1 MLLRI
6 SKYIDFPLN
15 SFTTIRTKLANDQH
29 SPFYRACREGD
40 EEAVKKY
47 LPEMRIRDIVR
58 HENNDDT
65 PLHVAAHNGHE
76 RIVKLLLDYGCRRSP
91 RDRLGRTPYEV
102 AKTPSIKNLFM
113 RRLPEQRFNAEMIRA
128 EWTSD
133 NFDGIWKNM
142 LNPIRLFEL
151 TDVSEKDRAARQNC
165 VLDWAKKVVEAENE
179 NERCEVLRLLQK
191 SFEDDDAAPILEAY
205 TMETSFYK
213 QLNKALAEVPVNNE
227 DSQLDMH
234 PALIIARTIFRSAY
248 YGRHTTNFSG
258 RLYRAVNYDSED
270 IKNYEDHVNKGPF
283 KTKSFWSTSKDCKC
297 AEKLLNNNYNV
308 MLIMDSRD
316 KRSRRTLELKELSD
330 FPHEDEVLIVPLT
343 YMQVKSVKKGT
354 DDKYEINL
362 IYWDW

>member
-1 MLLRI
+1 MLIRI

-29 SPFYRACREGD
+29 SPFYIACREGD

-47 LPEMRIRDIVR
+47 LPSMRIRDIR
-58 HENNDDT
+58 HHEHNGDT

-76 RIVKLLLDYGCRRSP
+76 NIVKLLLDYGCKRSP
-91 RDRLGRTPYEV
+91 RDSLGRTPSEV

-113 RRLPEQRFNAEMIRA
+113 RRLPEQRFDAEMIRA

-151 TDVSEKDRAARQNC
+151 TDVSEEDRAARQNC
-165 VLDWAKKVVEAENE
+165 VLNWVEKVIEEE
-179 NERCEVLRLLQK
+179 KERRAVLILLQE
-191 SFEDDDAAPILEAY
+191 SFEKDDAEPILEAY
-205 TMETSFYK
+205 TMDTSFYK

-227 DSQLDMH
+227 DIQLDMH
-234 PALIIARTIFRSAY
+234 PALIIARTLFRSAY
-248 YGRHTTNFSG
+248 YGRHTANFSG
-258 RLYRAVNYDSED
+258 LLYRAVTYNSED
-270 IKNYEDHVNKGPF
+270 IKNYEDHVDKGPF
-283 KTKSFWSTSKDCKC
+283 KTKSFWSTSKYREC
-297 AEKLLNNNYNV
+297 AEKAVKNNYNA
-308 MLIMDSRD
+308 MLIMNSRD

-330 FPHEDEVLIVPLT
+330 FPEEDEVLIVPLT
-343 YMQVKSVKKGT
+343 YMQVKSVKKGI